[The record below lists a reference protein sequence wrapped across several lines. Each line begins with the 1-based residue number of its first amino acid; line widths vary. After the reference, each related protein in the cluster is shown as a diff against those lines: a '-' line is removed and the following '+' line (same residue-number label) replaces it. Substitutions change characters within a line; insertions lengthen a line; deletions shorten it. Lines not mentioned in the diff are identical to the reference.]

1 MSTTGYRDTKA
12 QEDVKVL
19 PTSFAQQ
26 RFWLLDQLGTQRATY
41 HLSVCLR
48 QCGRL
53 DVAMLEQSLNAIVH
67 RHEVLRTTFPLH
79 EGHLVQRIA
88 PALTVPLPVVDLR
101 PLAEAEQATEAER
114 LATEK
119 VRQPFDLER
128 GPLLRATV
136 LQLGGESYLLL
147 TLHQIICDAWS
158 LGVLCH
164 ELATF
169 YQAFTAGLPIPLPE
183 LPMKYTE
190 FVVRQRERLQEDVL
204 TDHLVY
210 WKQRLAGAPAALE
223 LPTDRPRPP
232 VPTQRGATQFF
243 ALSQPLTEALQVLS
257 DEAEV
262 TLEMILVAAF
272 ATLLHRYTG
281 QTDLLLGTLASGRT
295 QAEVQ
300 QMLGAFVNPVVLR
313 IDLSGNPSFR
323 EFLER
328 AHAMICEVSVHAE
341 VPFEYIVKELQPE
354 RSPGQNSLFQVLLA
368 LESPLPALPSGWTAT
383 HMEIETGTSQ
393 FDLSLILQV
402 RPEGLMG
409 RFEYSSDLFD
419 ASSIV
424 RMVGHWQTLLEG
436 IVADP
441 AQRLAELPLLTEVER
456 HQLLVEW
463 NATQADYP
471 ADQCI
476 HQLFEA
482 QVQQTPEAVAVVFEH
497 EQLTFHEL
505 NQRANQLAHRLQTLG
520 VGPEVRVGL
529 CLERSLELVV
539 GLLGVL
545 KAGGA
550 YVPLDPAYPN
560 ERLAFM
566 AQDAHLSVL
575 LTQQRLLNDLPT
587 FQAQILC
594 LDRLNW
600 QSGSPE
606 DKLLRDAG
614 LLNVSSRVRAENLAY
629 VIYTS
634 GSTGTPKGVMIS
646 HRALCN
652 HMCWLQDTYPLTPAD
667 RVLQKTAFSFDVSVW
682 EFFWPL
688 LTGARLVLARPGEQR
703 DPAYLVELIVSEQI
717 SVIYFVASMLSVFLQ
732 APGLQRCQSLKHVFC
747 GGEALPYSVQQ
758 HFFAQLPAQLHNI
771 YGPTETTIDV
781 TSWTCQPESPR
792 QVVPIGRPIANTQIY
807 LLDPFL
813 QPVPVG
819 IPGELYIGGA
829 NLARGY
835 LNRPEL
841 TAERFLPHPFS
852 QEPGARL
859 YRTGDLAR
867 YLPDGSLEFLGRLDH
882 QVKLRG
888 FRIEL
893 GEIEARLS
901 QHPAVHQ
908 AVVVAREDVPGD
920 KRLVAYVV
928 LRQQQLATVN
938 DLQSHLM
945 KHVPTY
951 MVPSAFVLLEALP
964 LTPNGKV
971 DRRALPV
978 PEPTRSMVDPYI
990 APTLLVH
997 QQLVQI
1003 WEELLDV
1010 RPIGIRDNFFDLG
1023 GHSLLAARLINR
1035 IEQVCGKKLPL
1046 TTLFAGATIECLADA
1061 LQVQEDAGSRAS
1073 LVAVQVLGSKL
1084 PFFFLHGD
1092 WTGGAFYCLKLARYL
1107 GSDQPF
1113 YVLEPYSFAGLP
1125 VPPSIEVMA
1134 AAHIQSMCAI
1144 QPEGPYLLG
1153 GFCNGGLIAYE
1164 MARQLQAAGQKVN
1177 LLVLMDSIPSR
1188 FQYICAAIRRIGK
1201 LMRLGEDK
1209 QLNWFLRLEHAFR
1222 YLLDKNSD
1230 DFEHIKTIDPRIS
1243 TFFPPVESL
1252 RMEYPATFY
1261 WATANYRPGF
1271 YPGKVTLFWD
1281 AEEPVRRKWWNTWA
1295 KGRDKEV
1302 EEHII
1307 PGSHTTCKTEH
1318 LHGMAEHLSVCLSK
1332 VQTAALSE

>member
-1 MSTTGYRDTKA
+1 MPSTGFRDTKA
-12 QEDVKVL
+12 REGVKVH

-26 RFWLLDQLGTQRATY
+26 RFWFLDQLGTQRATY
-41 HLSVCLR
+41 HLSACLR
-48 QCGRL
+48 LCGRL
-53 DVAMLEQSLNAIVH
+53 DIAMLEQSLNALMR
-67 RHEVLRTTFPLH
+67 RHEVLRTAFALH
-79 EGHLVQRIA
+79 EDNLVQLIA
-88 PALTVPLPVVDLR
+88 PALTVSLPVVDLR
-101 PLAEAEQATEAER
+101 TLAEAEQAAEAER
-114 LATEK
+114 LATEE
-119 VRQPFDLER
+119 VRQPFDLDH

-136 LQLGGESYLLL
+136 LQLGGESYLLLL

-169 YQAFTAGLPIPLPE
+169 YQAFTASLPIPLPE
-183 LPMKYTE
+183 LPMQYAE
-190 FVVRQRERLQEDVL
+190 FAVRQREGLQADEL

-210 WKQRLAGAPAALE
+210 WKQQLAGAPAVLE
-223 LPTDRPRPP
+223 LPMDRPRPS
-232 VPTQRGATQFF
+232 VPTHRGATQFF
-243 ALSQPLTEALQVLS
+243 ALSQPLTEALQVMS

-281 QTDLLLGTLASGRT
+281 QTDLLLGTLAAGRK
-295 QAEVQ
+295 QREIQ

-313 IDLSGNPSFR
+313 IDFSGNPPFR
-323 EFLER
+323 ELLER
-328 AHAMICEVSVHAE
+328 VHAIIREASLHAE
-341 VPFEYIVKELQPE
+341 VPFEYVVKELQPE
-354 RSPGQNSLFQVLLA
+354 HSPGQNSLFQVLLA
-368 LESPLPALPSGWTAT
+368 LESPLPALPSGWTMT
-383 HMEIETGTSQ
+383 HMEVDTGTSQ

-441 AQRLAELPLLTEVER
+441 AQRLAELSLLTEVER

-482 QVQQTPEAVAVVFEH
+482 QVQRTPEAVAVVFEH
-497 EQLTFHEL
+497 EQLTYHEL
-505 NQRANQLAHRLQTLG
+505 NRRANQLAHQLQSLG

-550 YVPLDPAYPN
+550 YVPLDPTYPN

-566 AQDAHLSVL
+566 AQDAQLSVL
-575 LTQQRLLNDLPT
+575 LTQQRLLFDLPT
-587 FQAQILC
+587 FQARILC

-600 QSGSPE
+600 QPGLPE
-606 DKLLRDAG
+606 DKLLRDDG
-614 LLNVSSRVRAENLAY
+614 LLNVSGGVRAENLAY

-646 HRALCN
+646 HHALCN

-688 LTGARLVLARPGEQR
+688 LMGARLVLARPGEQR

-732 APGLQRCQSLKHVFC
+732 TPGLQRCQSLKHVFC
-747 GGEALPYSVQQ
+747 GGEALPYPVQQ
-758 HFFAQLPAQLHNI
+758 HFFARLPAQLHNI
-771 YGPTETTIDV
+771 YGPTETTIDI
-781 TSWTCQPESPR
+781 TSWTCQPESSR
-792 QVVPIGRPIANTQIY
+792 QVVPIGRPIANTQVY
-807 LLDPFL
+807 LLDPSL
-813 QPVPVG
+813 QPVPIG
-819 IPGELYIGGA
+819 IPGELYVGGA

-835 LNRPEL
+835 LNRPDL

-867 YLPDGSLEFLGRLDH
+867 YLPDGSLEFLGRLDQ
-882 QVKLRG
+882 QVKLHG

-893 GEIEARLS
+893 GEIEAVLS

-928 LRQQQLATVN
+928 LHQEQLATVN
-938 DLQSHLM
+938 DLQSYVM

-978 PEPTRSMVDPYI
+978 PEPTRSMVDTYV

-1023 GHSLLAARLINR
+1023 GHSLLAARLVNR

-1046 TTLFAGATIECLADA
+1046 TTLFAGATIEHLADA
-1061 LQVQEDAGSRAS
+1061 LQVQEDTGSRAS

-1092 WTGGAFYCLKLARYL
+1092 WTGGAFYCLKLARNL

-1113 YVLEPYSFAGLP
+1113 YVLDPYKFDGLS

-1134 AAHIQSMCAI
+1134 AAHIQSIRAI

-1153 GFCNGGLIAYE
+1153 GFCNGGLTAYE
-1164 MARQLQAAGQKVN
+1164 MARQLQAAGQKVD

-1188 FQYICAAIRRIGK
+1188 FQRICAAIRRIGK

-1209 QLNWFLRLEHAFR
+1209 QLDWFLRLEHAFR
-1222 YLLDKNSD
+1222 YLLDKKSD
-1230 DFEHIKTIDPRIS
+1230 DFEHIKTSDPRIS
-1243 TFFPPVESL
+1243 AFFPPVESL
-1252 RMEYPATFY
+1252 RKEYPAVFY
-1261 WATANYRPGF
+1261 WATANYRPGL

-1295 KGRDKEV
+1295 KERDKGV

-1307 PGSHTTCKTEH
+1307 PGSHITCKTEC
-1318 LHGMAEHLSVCLSK
+1318 LHGMAEQLSVCLSK
-1332 VQTAALSE
+1332 VQTCVE